1 MPSGNARR
9 ILRHLPFLL
18 KRTLFSS
25 FDDNLFAIAKGAA
38 YSSIL
43 SFFPVL
49 TSAAT
54 ILVQTKA
61 DFVSRTLDHFLNE
74 VVPPGTDAVV
84 VEHFKAAGQRSN
96 TLVVVATLL
105 SLWAA
110 SSVMKS
116 LMQGFHA
123 AYRVPRSRSFWRETG
138 IAIGMVFMAAV
149 PLVGASALLVFGG
162 QVEDMILH
170 WLKVDPIL
178 NPLAGLWEFLSH
190 VTRYV
195 IALGAVISIT
205 GTLYYFGP
213 YRKQRWS
220 AVWPGAIFATLLW
233 FGTTLGFGWY
243 VRHMANYN
251 VMYGSLGTGIALLVW
266 MYLISLIAILGC
278 EFNAE
283 CERFQSA
290 ALIAT

>member
-1 MPSGNARR
+1 VPSGNLRR
-9 ILRHLPFLL
+9 ISRHLPYLL
-18 KRTLFSS
+18 KRTLFSA

-61 DFVSRTLDHFLNE
+61 EFVARTLDHFLSE
-74 VVPPGTDAVV
+74 VVPPGTDDVV
-84 VEHFKAAGQRSN
+84 AEHFKAAGQRPN
-96 TLVVVATLL
+96 ALLVIATLL

-123 AYRVPRSRSFWRETG
+123 AYRVPRSRSFWRESA

-149 PLVGASALLVFGG
+149 PLICASALLVFGG
-162 QVEDMILH
+162 QVEEIVFE
-170 WLKVDPIL
+170 WLNVDPVL
-178 NPLAGLWEFLSH
+178 HPLAGLLEFLSE
-190 VTRYV
+190 VTRYL
-195 IALGAVISIT
+195 IALAAVISIT
-205 GTLYYFGP
+205 ATLYYFGP
-213 YRKQRWS
+213 YRKQKWVS
-220 AVWPGAIFATLLW
+220 VWPGAMFATLLW
-233 FGTTLGFGWY
+233 FGATLGFGWY
-243 VRHMANYN
+243 VRHMAHYN

-266 MYLISLIAILGC
+266 MYLVSLIAILGC

-283 CERFQSA
+283 CERFLSSA
-290 ALIAT
+290 VAS

>member
-1 MPSGNARR
+1 MPSGNSRR

-18 KRTLFSS
+18 KRTLLSS

-54 ILVQTKA
+54 LLVQTKA
-61 DFVSRTLDHFLNE
+61 DFVARTLDHFLNE
-74 VVPPGTDAVV
+74 VVPPGTDDVV
-84 VEHFKAAGQRSN
+84 IEHFKAAGQRSN
-96 TLVVVATLL
+96 ALVVVAMLL

-123 AYRVPRSRSFWRETG
+123 AYRVPRSRSFWRESG

-178 NPLAGLWEFLSH
+178 NPIAGLWEFLSH
-190 VTRYV
+190 ATRYL

-220 AVWPGAIFATLLW
+220 AVWPGAMFATLLW

-243 VRHMANYN
+243 VRHMAHYN

-290 ALIAT
+290 FIAT

>member
-1 MPSGNARR
+1 MPSGNTRR

-18 KRTLFSS
+18 KRTLLSS
-25 FDDNLFAIAKGAA
+25 FDDNLYAIAKGAA

-54 ILVQTKA
+54 LLVQTKA
-61 DFVSRTLDHFLNE
+61 DFVARTLYHFLNE
-74 VVPPGTDAVV
+74 VVPPGTDDVV
-84 VEHFKAAGQRSN
+84 IEHFKAAGQRSN
-96 TLVVVATLL
+96 ALVVVAMLL

-123 AYRVPRSRSFWRETG
+123 AYRVPRSRSFWRESG

-178 NPLAGLWEFLSH
+178 NPIAGLWEFLSH
-190 VTRYV
+190 ATRYL

-220 AVWPGAIFATLLW
+220 AVWPGAMFATLLW

-243 VRHMANYN
+243 VRHMAHYN

-290 ALIAT
+290 FIAT

>member
-1 MPSGNARR
+1 MPASNARR
-9 ILRHLPFLL
+9 ILRHLPYLL
-18 KRTLFSS
+18 KSTFFSS
-25 FDDNLFAIAKGAA
+25 FDDNLYSIAKGAA

-61 DFVSRTLDHFLNE
+61 EFVAQTLDRFLNE
-74 VVPPGTDAVV
+74 VVPPGTDYVV
-84 VEHFKAAGQRSN
+84 AEHFKAAGQRSN
-96 TLVVVATLL
+96 ALLVGASLL

-110 SSVMKS
+110 SSVVKS

-123 AYRVPRSRSFWRETG
+123 AYRIPRSRSFWRESG

-149 PLVGASALLVFGG
+149 PLVGASALLVFGS
-162 QVEDMILH
+162 QVEQLVLD
-170 WLKVDPIL
+170 WLKVDPVL
-178 NPLAGLWEFLSH
+178 NPLAGTWVFLSQ
-190 VTRYV
+190 VMRYLIALSAV
-195 IALGAVISIT
+195 IAVT

-220 AVWPGAIFATLLW
+220 NVWPGAILSTLLW

-251 VMYGSLGTGIALLVW
+251 VMYGTLGNGIALLVW
-266 MYLISLIAILGC
+266 MYLIALIAIFGC

-283 CERFQSA
+283 CERLQA
-290 ALIAT
+290 

>member
-1 MPSGNARR
+1 MPASNARR
-9 ILRHLPFLL
+9 ILRHLPYLL
-18 KRTLFSS
+18 KSTFFSS
-25 FDDNLFAIAKGAA
+25 FDDNLYAIAKGAA

-54 ILVQTKA
+54 LIVQTKA
-61 DFVSRTLDHFLNE
+61 DFVARTLDQFLNE
-74 VVPPGTDAVV
+74 VVPPGTDYVV
-84 VEHFKAAGQRSN
+84 AEHFKAAGQRPAA
-96 TLVVVATLL
+96 LLVVATLL

-123 AYRVPRSRSFWRETG
+123 AYRVPRSRSFWRETA

-162 QVEDMILH
+162 QFENLVLE
-170 WLKVDPIL
+170 WLKVDPVL
-178 NPLAGLWEFLSH
+178 NPLAGLWEFLSQ
-190 VTRYV
+190 VTRYI

-205 GTLYYFGP
+205 ATLYYFGP

-220 AVWPGAIFATLLW
+220 GVWPGAILATLLW
-233 FGTTLGFGWY
+233 FGATLGFGWY
-243 VRHMANYN
+243 VSHMANYN

-266 MYLISLIAILGC
+266 MYLVSLIAILGC

-283 CERFQSA
+283 CERLQA
-290 ALIAT
+290 

>member
-1 MPSGNARR
+1 MPASNARR
-9 ILRHLPFLL
+9 ILRHLPYLL
-18 KRTLFSS
+18 KSTFFSS
-25 FDDNLFAIAKGAA
+25 FDDNLYSIAKGAA

-54 ILVQTKA
+54 IFVQTKA
-61 DFVSRTLDHFLNE
+61 DFVARTLDHFLSE
-74 VVPPGTDAVV
+74 VVPPGTDYVV
-84 VEHFKAAGQRSN
+84 AEHFKAAGQRSN
-96 TLVVVATLL
+96 ILLGVAWML

-123 AYRVPRSRSFWRETG
+123 AYRIPRSRSFWRETG
-138 IAIGMVFMAAV
+138 IAIGMVFMAVV
-149 PLVGASALLVFGG
+149 PLVGASALLVFGT
-162 QVEDMILH
+162 QVEQLVLGWLH
-170 WLKVDPIL
+170 VDPVL
-178 NPLAGLWEFLSH
+178 NPLAEVWEFLSRAM
-190 VTRYV
+190 RYL
-195 IALGAVISIT
+195 IALAAVISIT

-213 YRKQRWS
+213 YRKQRWA
-220 AVWPGAIFATLLW
+220 AVWPGAMLATLLW

-243 VRHMANYN
+243 VRHMAHYN
-251 VMYGSLGTGIALLVW
+251 VMYGTLGNGIALLVW

-283 CERFQSA
+283 CERLQA
-290 ALIAT
+290 

>member
-1 MPSGNARR
+1 VPSGNSRR

-18 KRTLFSS
+18 KRTLLSS

-54 ILVQTKA
+54 LLVQTKA
-61 DFVSRTLDHFLNE
+61 DFVARTLDHFLNE
-74 VVPPGTDAVV
+74 VVPPGTDDVV
-84 VEHFKAAGQRSN
+84 IEHFKAAGQRSN
-96 TLVVVATLL
+96 ALVVVAMLL

-123 AYRVPRSRSFWRETG
+123 AYRVPRSRSFWRESG

-178 NPLAGLWEFLSH
+178 NPIAGLWEFLSH
-190 VTRYV
+190 ATRYL

-220 AVWPGAIFATLLW
+220 AVWPGAMFATLLW

-243 VRHMANYN
+243 VRHMAHYN

-290 ALIAT
+290 FIAT